1 MKYYLAI
8 DIGASSGRHML
19 SWIED
24 GKMHLQGV
32 RTGSTGGHLS
42 GGTEDKTKT
51 AEHLLTTIFSTDEVM
66 VDSFRQISGQ
76 EDLDVWAQKYFS
88 DDMTEDGLQAAMQG
102 RILSQGI
109 ALQEA
114 NSCIV

>member
-8 DIGASSGRHML
+8 DIGASSGCHML

-51 AEHLLTTIFSTDEVM
+51 AEHLLTTIFSAEEAM
-66 VDSFRQISGQ
+66 VDSFHQISDQ
-76 EDLDVWAQKYFS
+76 EDLDAWAQKKL
-88 DDMTEDGLQAAMQG
+88 GG
-102 RILSQGI
+102 
-109 ALQEA
+109 
-114 NSCIV
+114 C

>member
-1 MKYYLAI
+1 
-8 DIGASSGRHML
+8 ML

-51 AEHLLTTIFSTDEVM
+51 TEHLFTTIFSTDEDM

-76 EDLDVWAQKYFS
+76 EDLDVWAQKYFG
-88 DDMTEDGLQAAMQG
+88 DDMTEDDLQAAMQG

-109 ALQEA
+109 AL
-114 NSCIV
+114 